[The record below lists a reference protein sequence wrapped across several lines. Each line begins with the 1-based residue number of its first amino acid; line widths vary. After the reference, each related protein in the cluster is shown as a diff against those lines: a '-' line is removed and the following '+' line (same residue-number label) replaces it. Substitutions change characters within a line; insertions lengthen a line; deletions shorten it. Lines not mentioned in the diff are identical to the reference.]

1 VFFLNFGKKNPKV
14 AALFS
19 QEKFL
24 QKEKRKIKNPKMN

>member
-1 VFFLNFGKKNPKV
+1 VFFLILEKKKSKV

-19 QEKFL
+19 QEKIF